1 MIIDQLSSLA
11 DDVAALEPWRLTDS
25 ELRELATAVQRARTS
40 LDALASRVLG
50 AVESTGLAKDDG
62 AASTTA
68 WFANL
73 TGVARGDASRL
84 VGLARVTTGRTEQ
97 TRAAWAAGD
106 LSTEKARV
114 IMRAIDALPAECADD
129 EVAAAEARLI
139 ADAAQFNLDD
149 LQRLANRIREVID
162 PDGFEDELA
171 RQVAA
176 EEKRAWAATR
186 FTMHDRG
193 DGSAKGTFV
202 IPRHSADTLRAAI
215 EGVIAPR
222 RNRDHAERHGLAVDD
237 LLAMPRAQRMGLAL
251 LELIDHL
258 PHDALPQAGGLAAT
272 VTVNVDLDV
281 LRSGVG
287 TATSS
292 SGATVS
298 AGEALRMACNA
309 HLVALYLDTDSRVT
323 DVGLSKRL
331 YDRHQRHALAQRD
344 RGCVWQGCD
353 RPPAW
358 CEAHHLTPW
367 SQNGPTDLDNA
378 ALLCHFHHHLLH
390 EGEWSARMASDGVVE
405 VVPPRRVD
413 PQQVPRRHARFR
425 SRSPRAA

>member
-25 ELRELATAVQRARTS
+25 ELRELATVVQRARTS

-68 WFANL
+68 WFAHL
-73 TGVARGDASRL
+73 TGVSRGDASRL
-84 VGLARVTTGRTEQ
+84 VGLSRVISKRTEQ

-114 IMRAIDALPAECADD
+114 IMRAIDALPSECTED

-139 ADAAQFNLDD
+139 ADASRFNVDD
-149 LQRLANRIREVID
+149 LQRLANRIREVVD
-162 PDGFEDELA
+162 PEGLENELG

-176 EEKRAWAATR
+176 EEKRAWEATK
-186 FTMHDRG
+186 FAMHDRG
-193 DGSAKGTFV
+193 DGTAKGTFV

-215 EGVIAPR
+215 EGIIAPR
-222 RNRDHAERHGLAVDD
+222 RNRDNAERHGLAVDD
-237 LLAMPRAQRMGLAL
+237 LLAMPRAQRMGLAF

-292 SGATVS
+292 GSTVS

-309 HLVALYLDTDSRVT
+309 HLVALYLDTDLRVT

-331 YDRHQRHALAQRD
+331 FDRHQRHALAQRD

-367 SQNGPTDLDNA
+367 SQEGPTDLDNA

-413 PQQVPRRHARFR
+413 PQQVPRRHSRFR
-425 SRSPRAA
+425 PRPAWAA

>member
-25 ELRELATAVQRARTS
+25 E
-40 LDALASRVLG
+40 LG

-73 TGVARGDASRL
+73 TGVSRRDASRL
-84 VGLARVTTGRTEQ
+84 VGLSRVTSRRTEQ
-97 TRAAWAAGD
+97 TRAAWAAGE

-114 IMRAIDALPAECADD
+114 IMRAIDALPDD
-129 EVAAAEARLI
+129 CTEAEVAAAETRLV
-139 ADAAQFNLDD
+139 ADAARFDLDD
-149 LQRLANRIREVID
+149 LQRLANRIREVMD
-162 PDGFEDELA
+162 PEGFEDELG

-176 EEKRAWAATR
+176 EEKRAWEATR
-186 FTMHDRG
+186 LAMHDRG
-193 DGSAKGTFV
+193 DGTTKGTFV
-202 IPRHSADTLRAAI
+202 IPGHSADTLRAAI
-215 EGVIAPR
+215 EGIIAPR
-222 RNRDHAERHGLAVDD
+222 RNRANAERHGLAVDD
-237 LLAMPRAQRMGLAL
+237 LLAMPRAQRMGLAF

-258 PHDALPQAGGLAAT
+258 PPDALPQAGGLAAT

-292 SGATVS
+292 SGTTVS
-298 AGEALRMACNA
+298 AGTASRMACNA
-309 HLVALYLDTDSRVT
+309 HLVALYLDTESRVT

-331 YDRHQRHALAQRD
+331 FDRHQRHALAQRD

-353 RPPAW
+353 
-358 CEAHHLTPW
+358 
-367 SQNGPTDLDNA
+367 Q
-378 ALLCHFHHHLLH
+378 
-390 EGEWSARMASDGVVE
+390 GV
-405 VVPPRRVD
+405 R
-413 PQQVPRRHARFR
+413 
-425 SRSPRAA
+425 